1 MNSGNSYAKKVCV
14 CPNCFPGCEFEEV
27 VRQSIR
33 AGIHRVS
40 LRAVENERNN
50 LSSWKELL
58 KRSRVEIP
66 MAEVLIGERGS
77 EQTARRAIDLCV
89 ELNVPLLNIAI
100 APPPETEDE
109 RRNAR
114 SLLRDC
120 AQYADAAGIRLSLET
135 YRGMTHDGAECLR
148 TLDRVGEA
156 NLGINYDTG
165 NVLRFTEL
173 SGAEMAEDLRLLAG
187 YLRAMHL
194 KDYCRKTSQIV
205 IPGRGEMDLPA
216 ILRTLDEMNFSGV
229 FGLDLEPSAAVTVE
243 DHFLALQETLRN
255 LKAL

>member
-165 NVLRFTEL
+165 NVLRFTKL

-255 LKAL
+255 LKTL